1 MVTCRKGIIMM
12 TGIDKKTG
20 LLTRCRAKDK
30 AHCPYHRAG
39 SHGARD
45 DADTQKFNES
55 VVKKSNADPAP
66 ELRKTA
72 GADTIAPTP
81 TTSSRAGDPLALH
94 MSDQAITAATES
106 MSTAMH
112 DRVAAGDYAIDGVS
126 PMAATFAIDPRVS
139 RYMVTL
145 KYVSK
150 PGQRDIERLKNSIMT
165 TSIGSAFAGADDG
178 AVLSAPHVE
187 EKGPWGRTPGDD
199 AAGAGDDER
208 DGVTIVFAGRVNT
221 PSPEDARAKTIVGIA
236 NATGFPQSMVRS
248 ISGHVNRVYTGFT
261 DEYRIRL
268 TYRKH
273 PIRVSGQRKVDAVRD
288 ALSAMADV
296 EKQRTALIESRLAE

>member
-1 MVTCRKGIIMM
+1 MM

-39 SHGARD
+39 SHDARD
-45 DADTQKFNES
+45 ADDIQAFNEAIIAKNNAADTS
-55 VVKKSNADPAP
+55 

-72 GADTIAPTP
+72 AETLNAAVAEPADEPAAA
-81 TTSSRAGDPLALH
+81 RAYDPLALH
-94 MSDQAITAATES
+94 MGDTAIAAATES

-112 DRVAAGDYAIDGVS
+112 DRVAAGDYDIDGVS
-126 PMAATFAIDPRVS
+126 PTAATFAIDPRVS

-165 TSIGSAFAGADDG
+165 TGIGSAFAGADDG

-187 EKGPWGRTPGDD
+187 EKGPWGRTPDDD
-199 AAGAGDDER
+199 ADGAGDDER

-236 NATGFPQSMVRS
+236 NATGFPQSTVRS
-248 ISGHVNRVYTGFT
+248 ISGHANRVYTGFT
-261 DEYRIRL
+261 DEYRVRL

-296 EKQRTALIESRLAE
+296 EKQRTALLESRLAE